1 MPFVKRGYY
10 CLCRVM
16 EIAPLRQCLVPASWF
31 LRNVDSLTLQAWG
44 LRTGTRERL
53 ILSHT
58 AMIVVGWTGR
68 HVSSRFAGR
77 KRGVCRYLL
86 NFPSEMRSFLR
97 SKRATNLFQKVTLG
111 SSFPVSKTAI
121 GDRMVINANLRAKIF
136 KCLWHRAPAKL
147 LSLLLFGG
155 QNTCISSACFL
166 CPCSAITAHLPC
178 YPQGLMD
185 HFAPE
190 GSDNI
195 TLLCHN
201 LEMTRTGY
209 DS

>member
-1 MPFVKRGYY
+1 
-10 CLCRVM
+10 
-16 EIAPLRQCLVPASWF
+16 
-31 LRNVDSLTLQAWG
+31 
-44 LRTGTRERL
+44 
-53 ILSHT
+53 
-58 AMIVVGWTGR
+58 
-68 HVSSRFAGR
+68 
-77 KRGVCRYLL
+77 
-86 NFPSEMRSFLR
+86 MRSFLR
-97 SKRATNLFQKVTLG
+97 SKRATNLFQRITLG
-111 SSFPVSKTAI
+111 SSFPVSKTAN

-166 CPCSAITAHLPC
+166 CPFSAITAHLPC

-209 DS
+209 DSWMLQLSFLLECEALTNLSDSFENRGEEISTSPPLGCVPTRSSSVENRDAVLSPI

>member
-1 MPFVKRGYY
+1 MPFIKRGYY

-16 EIAPLRQCLVPASWF
+16 EIAPLRQCLVPESWF

-111 SSFPVSKTAI
+111 SSFPVSKTAN

-147 LSLLLFGG
+147 LSLLLFWRTEHLHFQCLLSVSLFGYYCTPTVLPTRPNG
-155 QNTCISSACFL
+155 PL
-166 CPCSAITAHLPC
+166 CPR
-178 YPQGLMD
+178 GV
-185 HFAPE
+185 
-190 GSDNI
+190 
-195 TLLCHN
+195 
-201 LEMTRTGY
+201 
-209 DS
+209 

>member
-1 MPFVKRGYY
+1 MPFIKRGYY

-86 NFPSEMRSFLR
+86 NFPSEMHSFLR
-97 SKRATNLFQKVTLG
+97 SKRATNLFQRITLG
-111 SSFPVSKTAI
+111 SSFPVSKTAN

-166 CPCSAITAHLPC
+166 CPFSAITAHLPC
-178 YPQGLMD
+178 YPRSEE
-185 HFAPE
+185 H
-190 GSDNI
+190 
-195 TLLCHN
+195 TV
-201 LEMTRTGY
+201 
-209 DS
+209 